1 MYVFVCQTTSLVLLL
16 RYSKTVN
23 SEKYL
28 SSTAV
33 VTAEFLKGI
42 VCIFLVW
49 LENDR
54 SINRVILVINEE
66 IYNKPHDTMRLA
78 RLSGL
83 YAIQNNLLFIALSYL
98 NTATYQVTYQS
109 KILTTALFSVFILNK
124 KIEKRQWF
132 SLFMLAI
139 GVALVTWPTSDE
151 SNKRLTAQNQA
162 TWLQQMMGYLNTATY
177 QVTYQSKILTTALFS
192 VFILNKKIE
201 KRQWFSLFMLAIGVA
216 LVTWPTSDESNKRLT
231 AQNQATWLQQMMGF
245 CAVLVSAVT
254 SGFAGVYFE
263 QILKTG
269 PTSVWV
275 RNIQLAIFGTIFGL
289 LIVFCFDYKAI
300 MDKGF
305 FQGYTTIVWIV
316 IFLQAIGGLIIAIVI
331 KYADSIIKG
340 FATSLSILLS
350 SVISFFVLH
359 DFTPILFFY
368 IGTMCVLTA
377 TFLYGWKRKPK
388 VTSSVNDQPCI

>member
-83 YAIQNNLLFIALSYL
+83 YAIQNNLLFIALS
-98 NTATYQVTYQS
+98 
-109 KILTTALFSVFILNK
+109 
-124 KIEKRQWF
+124 
-132 SLFMLAI
+132 
-139 GVALVTWPTSDE
+139 
-151 SNKRLTAQNQA
+151 
-162 TWLQQMMGYLNTATY
+162 YLNTATY